1 MAGDS
6 NDGAAWQRFAA
17 TTFASLDNFR
27 DVGGAAAVDG
37 RHVRTGRLFRSDTLT
52 KLSASDADAFE
63 RLGIRTVIDLRRPT
77 EVEEFGRIADA
88 VDRRYI
94 NISPQHRLWDG
105 TPYDEVAGPSRFL
118 ADRYHELTHE
128 GATDIGEVIAT
139 LAEATTDPTLVH
151 CFAGK
156 DRTGVLAALTLCLL
170 GVPDPH
176 VALDYA
182 LSERAQAS
190 VSAQIRAAAGP
201 GIAPPPVGFV
211 VCPPEAIMMFLTE
224 LRRRHGSVAGFA
236 AHAGVTPEHIAALR
250 DHLLD

>member
-1 MAGDS
+1 VAGDP
-6 NDGAAWQRFAA
+6 NDGAAWQRLAA

-27 DVGGAAAVDG
+27 DVGGAAVVDG

-52 KLSASDADAFE
+52 KLSGSDVDAFD

-105 TPYDEVAGPSRFL
+105 TPYDEIAGPSRFL

-128 GATDIGEVIAT
+128 GAADIGEVIAT
-139 LAEATTDPTLVH
+139 LAEATTESTLVH

-156 DRTGVLAALTLCLL
+156 DRTGVVIALTLAIV
-170 GVPDPH
+170 GVGVD
-176 VALDYA
+176 AIADDYA
-182 LSERAQAS
+182 LSNDWAERFVGHDDLARHW
-190 VSAQIRAAAGP
+190 IF
-201 GIAPPPVGFV
+201 APR
-211 VCPPEAIMMFLTE
+211 EAMTVFLAE
-224 LRRRHGSVAGFA
+224 LVDAYGSVEGYLATT
-236 AHAGVTPEHIAALR
+236 GVGLKEFDALR
-250 DHLLD
+250 DNLLV